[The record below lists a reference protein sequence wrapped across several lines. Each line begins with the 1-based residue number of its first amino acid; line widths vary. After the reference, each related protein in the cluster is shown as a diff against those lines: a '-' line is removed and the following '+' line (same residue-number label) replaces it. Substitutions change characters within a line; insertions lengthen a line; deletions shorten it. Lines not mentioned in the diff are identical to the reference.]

1 MNVRSDI
8 MLCKFKVKGYKGFDN
23 EIVLDFEKHKDYQF
37 NKNLIKDDV
46 INKAIIYGKNGS
58 GKTNIG
64 LALFDITFHLTDK
77 NKNMEPKIIENYL
90 NIDTNNMYEEFYYE
104 FKFGNDRIVYKYRK
118 INLYRILKEEL
129 YYNDKKIIEY
139 DFVNPKNNVIDIEEA
154 QTLNWKYNDDDLSV
168 VKYICNNT
176 IFTKNVALPKLME
189 FVNSMLW
196 FRSVEANGFIGLRNN
211 TNKLDNIIIE
221 NGKTKAFAKFLAE
234 NGINYDLVEI
244 EVPNGKVLGVKKNG
258 KITTFESIVSS
269 GTKALWLYYCWEIY
283 FEKVKFLFIDEF
295 DATYH
300 FELAAKIVERLNAHD
315 GFQSVLTSHNTYLMS
330 NRLSRPDATFIL
342 TKEYVKS
349 LAFCTQKELREA
361 HNIEKMYREGGFI
374 D

>member
-90 NIDTNNMYEEFYYE
+90 NIDTNHKYAEFYYE
-104 FKFGNDRIVYKYRK
+104 FKFDNDRIIYKYRK

-139 DFVNPKNNVIDIEEA
+139 DFINPKNNVIDIEEA

-258 KITTFESIVSS
+258 RITTFESIASS

-361 HNIEKMYREGGFI
+361 HNIEKMYREGGFV